1 MKELVEQMARLSED
15 DTEDNRQWREIA
27 ASESGTR
34 IRELDESDLI
44 ACVDDEFLCSE
55 ADHRQEVSNG
65 TDRVRYGSTC
75 PISRC
80 ASYWL
85 PVDSEHSCGA
95 PAVSDCGGERAGSH
109 APA

>member
-1 MKELVEQMARLSED
+1 MASVGVRSMSDPFRQLVEQMARLSED

-55 ADHRQEVSNG
+55 ALTLWAMIRQARSLIEQ
-65 TDRVRYGSTC
+65 
-75 PISRC
+75 
-80 ASYWL
+80 A
-85 PVDSEHSCGA
+85 
-95 PAVSDCGGERAGSH
+95 
-109 APA
+109 